1 MELGYAVS
9 SEEHRPLDLVRNA
22 AKAEEV
28 GFTFALVSDHFHP
41 WIDRQGQSAF
51 VWNVLGGIA
60 LATEQL
66 VVGTG
71 VTCPTIRIHPA
82 IVAQAAAT
90 TAAMLPGRFFLGVG
104 TGENLNEHVLG
115 QRWPST
121 EIRREMLEEAVGV
134 IRELWRGDLTSHRG
148 RHYTV
153 ENARIYTLPD
163 EPIDV
168 LVAAGGPKAAEV
180 AGRIGDGLISTAPDA
195 ALLDAFDEAGGNG
208 KPRYAQLTVCW
219 AKSEADARRTAH
231 QVWPN
236 AALEGPLGQ
245 ELPLPSHF
253 EAAAAM
259 VTEDDVAEGGRLRTG
274 SRTRTSPASTSTS
287 TRATPTSTSTRS
299 GRTRRASSASTP
311 PRSSPTTRRWQVP
324 PRAEAR
330 LATGRRL
337 SGGAIAWT

>member
-1 MELGYAVS
+1 VELGYAVS
-9 SEEHRPLDLVRNA
+9 SEEHQPLQLVRNA
-22 AKAEEV
+22 SRAEEA

-41 WIDRQGQSAF
+41 WIDRQGESPF

-60 LATEQL
+60 LATERL

-121 EIRREMLEEAVGV
+121 AIRREMLEEAVGV
-134 IRELWRGDLTSHRG
+134 MRELWQGDLTSHRG

-153 ENARIYTLPD
+153 ENARIYTLPE

-168 LVAAGGPKAAEV
+168 VIAAGGPEAAEL
-180 AGRIGDGLISTAPDA
+180 AGRIGDGFISTAPDA
-195 ALLDAFDEAGGNG
+195 ALIEAFGEAGGNG
-208 KPRYAQLTVCW
+208 KPRYGQLTVCW
-219 AKSEADARRTAH
+219 AKTEAAARRTAH
-231 QVWPN
+231 EIWPN
-236 AALEGPLGQ
+236 AALRGTLSQ

-259 VTEDDVAEGGRLRTG
+259 VTEDDVAEAVVCGPDPGAHVARIDEYLEAGYTHVYVHQVG
-274 SRTRTSPASTSTS
+274 PDQDGFLDFYAAEILPHY
-287 TRATPTSTSTRS
+287 AT
-299 GRTRRASSASTP
+299 
-311 PRSSPTTRRWQVP
+311 V
-324 PRAEAR
+324 
-330 LATGRRL
+330 AT
-337 SGGAIAWT
+337 AVT